1 MKRDVVTRST
11 MAAALG
17 AACLLAT
24 PATAERLVTSV
35 STHRV
40 LINSNFS
47 GTELV
52 LFGIVDDA
60 PAGTLIGAYDVVVSV
75 RGPARSYV
83 TRHKERVLGLWV
95 NTDSR
100 DFDQVPSY
108 LAVLSNKPIAEIGS
122 PEMLR
127 RYRIGLVNNVLPPQ
141 AGSDVSDVPPED
153 SFRGAFLRVKTN
165 EGAYTA
171 DPKGITFLTPRF
183 FRAAVPIPGTAQTG
197 DYDVET
203 LLIAKGAMLAQQQTA
218 IEVVKT
224 GFEAAVAQEAR
235 NHRFFYGLGTAL
247 LALIT
252 GLIATLLF
260 RYD

>member
-1 MKRDVVTRST
+1 MRRGGKIGWWA
-11 MAAALG
+11 AAALG
-17 AACLLAT
+17 VACFG
-24 PATAERLVTSV
+24 PPVYAERLVTSV

-40 LINSNFS
+40 LITSNFA

-52 LFGIVDDA
+52 LFGAVDGA
-60 PAGTLIGAYDVVVSV
+60 PPDTQIGAYDVVVSV
-75 RGPARSYV
+75 RGPARSFV
-83 TRHKERVLGLWV
+83 TRRKERVLGLWV

-100 DFDQVPSY
+100 EFSQVPSY
-108 LAVLSNKPIAEIGS
+108 LAVMSSKPIAEIGS

-127 RYRIGLVNNVLPPQ
+127 RYRIGFVNNVLPPP
-141 AGSDVSDVPPED
+141 AGNDTPDVPPED

-171 DPKGITFLTPRF
+171 DPKAVTFLTPRF
-183 FRAAVPIPGTAQTG
+183 FRAGVPIPGTAQTG
-197 DYDVET
+197 DYQVET
-203 LLIAKGAMLAQQQTA
+203 LLIAKGAVLAQQQTA

-224 GFEAAVAQEAR
+224 GFEAVVAQEAR

-247 LALIT
+247 LALMT

>member
-1 MKRDVVTRST
+1 MWGGRICWF
-11 MAAALG
+11 MAAAFG
-17 AACLLAT
+17 VACLAPLAY
-24 PATAERLVTSV
+24 ADRLVTSV

-40 LINSNFS
+40 LITSNFT

-52 LFGIVDDA
+52 LFGSIDGA
-60 PAGTLIGAYDVVVSV
+60 PADTQIGAYDVVVSV
-75 RGPARSYV
+75 RGPARSFV
-83 TRHKERVLGLWV
+83 TRRKERILGLWV

-100 DFDQVPSY
+100 EFAQVPSY
-108 LAVLSNKPIAEIGS
+108 LAVMSNKPVAEIGP

-127 RYRIGLVNNVLPPQ
+127 RYRIGLVNNVLPPP
-141 AGSDVSDVPPED
+141 AGNDTPEVPPED

-171 DPKGITFLTPRF
+171 DPKAVTFLTPRF
-183 FRAAVPIPGTAQTG
+183 FRAGVPIPGTAQTG
-197 DYDVET
+197 DYQVET
-203 LLIAKGAMLAQQQTA
+203 LLIAKGAVLAQQQTA

-224 GFEAAVAQEAR
+224 GFEAVVAQEAR

-247 LALIT
+247 LALMT

>member
-1 MKRDVVTRST
+1 MRRGGKIGWWA
-11 MAAALG
+11 AAALG
-17 AACLLAT
+17 VACFAP
-24 PATAERLVTSV
+24 PAYAERLVTSV

-40 LINSNFS
+40 LITSNFA

-52 LFGIVDDA
+52 LFGAVDGA
-60 PAGTLIGAYDVVVSV
+60 PPDTQIGAYDVVVSV
-75 RGPARSYV
+75 RGPARSFV
-83 TRHKERVLGLWV
+83 TRRKERVLGLWV

-100 DFDQVPSY
+100 EFSQVPSY
-108 LAVLSNKPIAEIGS
+108 LAVMSSKPIAEIGS

-127 RYRIGLVNNVLPPQ
+127 RYRIGFVNNVLPPP
-141 AGSDVSDVPPED
+141 AGNDAPDVPPED

-171 DPKGITFLTPRF
+171 DPKAVTFLTPRF
-183 FRAAVPIPGTAQTG
+183 FRAGVPIPGTAQTG
-197 DYDVET
+197 DYQVET
-203 LLIAKGAMLAQQQTA
+203 LLIAKGAVLAQQQTA

-224 GFEAAVAQEAR
+224 GFEAVVAQEAR

-247 LALIT
+247 LALMT

>member
-1 MKRDVVTRST
+1 MRRSGKAGWW
-11 MAAALG
+11 AAALVG
-17 AACLLAT
+17 AGCFAP
-24 PATAERLVTSV
+24 PAVAERLVTSV

-40 LINSNFS
+40 LITSNFA

-52 LFGIVDDA
+52 LFGAIDEA
-60 PAGTLIGAYDVVVSV
+60 PPNTQIGAYDVVVSV
-75 RGPARSYV
+75 RGPGRSFV
-83 TRHKERVLGLWV
+83 TRRKERMLGLWV

-100 DFDQVPSY
+100 EFSQVPSY
-108 LAVLSNKPIAEIGS
+108 LAVMSNKPIAEIGT

-127 RYRIGLVNNVLPPQ
+127 RYRIGLVNNLLPPP
-141 AGSDVSDVPPED
+141 AGSDIIDVPPED

-171 DPKGITFLTPRF
+171 DPKGVTFLTPRF
-183 FRAAVPIPGTAQTG
+183 FRAAVPVPGTAQTG
-197 DYDVET
+197 DYQVET
-203 LLIAKGAMLAQQQTA
+203 VLIAKGAVLAQQQTA

-224 GFEAAVAQEAR
+224 GFEAVIAQEAR

-247 LALIT
+247 LALMT

-260 RYD
+260 RTD

>member
-1 MKRDVVTRST
+1 MRWGGRIGWFT
-11 MAAALG
+11 AAAFG
-17 AACLLAT
+17 AACLAPLAY
-24 PATAERLVTSV
+24 AERLVTSV

-40 LINSNFS
+40 LITSNFT

-52 LFGIVDDA
+52 LFGSIDGA
-60 PAGTLIGAYDVVVSV
+60 PADTQIGAYDVVVSV
-75 RGPARSYV
+75 RGPARSFV
-83 TRHKERVLGLWV
+83 TRRKERILGLWV

-100 DFDQVPSY
+100 EFAQVPSY
-108 LAVLSNKPIAEIGS
+108 LAVMSNKPVAEIGP

-127 RYRIGLVNNVLPPQ
+127 RYRIGLVNNVLPPP
-141 AGSDVSDVPPED
+141 AGNDTPEVPPED

-171 DPKGITFLTPRF
+171 DPKAVTFLTPRF
-183 FRAAVPIPGTAQTG
+183 FRAGVPIPGTAQTG
-197 DYDVET
+197 DYQVET
-203 LLIAKGAMLAQQQTA
+203 LLIAKGAVLAQQQTA

-224 GFEAAVAQEAR
+224 GFEAVVAQEAR

-247 LALIT
+247 LALMT

>member
-1 MKRDVVTRST
+1 MRRGGKVGWWAVAT
-11 MAAALG
+11 LG
-17 AACLLAT
+17 VACFAP
-24 PATAERLVTSV
+24 PAYAERLVTSV

-40 LINSNFS
+40 LITSNFA

-52 LFGIVDDA
+52 LFGAIDGVPPD
-60 PAGTLIGAYDVVVSV
+60 TQIGAYDVVVCV
-75 RGPARSYV
+75 RGPARSFV
-83 TRHKERVLGLWV
+83 TRRKERVLGLWV
-95 NTDSR
+95 NVDSR
-100 DFDQVPSY
+100 EFSQVPSY
-108 LAVLSNKPIAEIGS
+108 LAVMSSKPIAEIGS

-127 RYRIGLVNNVLPPQ
+127 RYRIGFVNNLLPPP
-141 AGSDVSDVPPED
+141 AGNDTPDVPPED

-171 DPKGITFLTPRF
+171 DPKAVTFLTPRF
-183 FRAAVPIPGTAQTG
+183 FRAGVPIPGTAQTG
-197 DYDVET
+197 DYQVET
-203 LLIAKGAMLAQQQTA
+203 LLIAKGAVLAQQQTA

-224 GFEAAVAQEAR
+224 GFEAVVAQEAR

-247 LALIT
+247 LALMT